1 MQDERLIVG
10 DYASRGKDG
19 GENPCVMGC
28 AHLYLGS
35 VFVLGEGGAGG
46 GRIESRLAVSAV
58 LTQFRS
64 GIASDPRGRLLEA
77 LQHASGVL
85 HHRSMTGQAFGRAY
99 ARCLVVLVRKGRLYA
114 ARVGNIDLGL
124 MVGKR
129 PLLRVFASHDDEPL
143 LGQSPMPDVDI
154 LEQDV
159 ALAKGD
165 RFLLTNQS
173 LFTAVPLDE
182 ISRITSALVPAVAAR
197 RLVEI
202 VERAS
207 DSRHVSLQIVQ
218 AGAQVAVDDTPQPT
232 RRSSELDLAA
242 SLPDRLPATPRPS
255 DAAAVTAESPAQ
267 TPLRPFESR
276 APVVSEFKVTLPP
289 VRPTPP
295 AQVLP
300 HAFQGAPW
308 AHDESG
314 PSLMPS
320 LDLADRDS
328 ARREP
333 RVNLRWAGGVALVAG
348 LAIAFSLAFPR
359 PQRPDG
365 EAPTPLD
372 TSRADWLSAS
382 TDVAAL
388 ATVEDVGDRSRD
400 EAAAPSIPAEG
411 PATLPGGAPATRS
424 FWHQLA
430 DTLAAGTTLSGHL
443 VTGLLG
449 SANERADRL
458 AEARAVVAA
467 LEEAPEPV
475 LEAAAPEA
483 GPALAPTS
491 GAQDVVAAVETA
503 VVETAAVEPTPPTA
517 AAPATP
523 SLFDISQPTE
533 PPAAAPL
540 APAALDRAPLP
551 KRSLARLFLGES
563 GDAAQR
569 VRDYVHRRHAQVD
582 EVLGRLDVALRAV
595 PREQALSV
603 LSKISSTHPGP
614 KTRKWA
620 AAARRR
626 LTTSE

>member
-1 MQDERLIVG
+1 MQDERLVVG

-64 GIASDPRGRLLEA
+64 GVASDPRGRLIEA

-99 ARCLVVLVRKGRLYA
+99 ARCLVVLVRRGRLYA

-124 MVGKR
+124 LVGKR
-129 PLLRVFASHDDEPL
+129 PLLRVFGSHDDEPL
-143 LGQSPMPDVDI
+143 LGQSPSPDVEI
-154 LEQDV
+154 LEQEV
-159 ALAKGD
+159 VLSKGD

-182 ISRITSALVPAVAAR
+182 ISRITGALVPAVAAR
-197 RLVEI
+197 RLVEL

-218 AGAQVAVDDTPQPT
+218 AGAQVAVDESPQPT
-232 RRSSELDLAA
+232 RRGSELDLAA
-242 SLPDRLPATPRPS
+242 YLPDRLPATPRAT
-255 DAAAVTAESPAQ
+255 DAAAAEPQ
-267 TPLRPFESR
+267 VQPTLRPFEAR
-276 APVVSEFKVTLPP
+276 APVVPEFKVNLPP

-300 HAFQGAPW
+300 QAFQGAPW

-314 PSLMPS
+314 PRLMPPME
-320 LDLADRDS
+320 LADADS
-328 ARREP
+328 TRREP
-333 RVNLRWAGGVALVAG
+333 RVNARWAGGVALVAV
-348 LAIAFSLAFPR
+348 LAIVFSLAFPR

-365 EAPTPLD
+365 DAPTPLD
-372 TSRADWLSAS
+372 STGADWLSAA
-382 TDVAAL
+382 TDVAA
-388 ATVEDVGDRSRD
+388 TSSTRGVVEGPTPALESPTTAETDSP
-400 EAAAPSIPAEG
+400 APSTEQE
-411 PATLPGGAPATRS
+411 TGGAPVART
-424 FWHQLA
+424 FWHRVADMLA
-430 DTLAAGTTLSGHL
+430 SGTTLSGHL
-443 VTGLLG
+443 VTGLLE
-449 SANERADRL
+449 SADERADRL

-467 LEEAPEPV
+467 LEVTPEPA
-475 LEAAAPEA
+475 LDGAAIDAVPGDETAEPAVAPEA
-483 GPALAPTS
+483 
-491 GAQDVVAAVETA
+491 VADA
-503 VVETAAVEPTPPTA
+503 PTPPPVVAMPAPFDLGGPA
-517 AAPATP
+517 AAPAADTSAP
-523 SLFDISQPTE
+523 AD
-533 PPAAAPL
+533 AAAPGSTDAAA
-540 APAALDRAPLP
+540 APQP
-551 KRSLARLFLGES
+551 KRALARLFMGES
-563 GDAAQR
+563 DVAAQR

-582 EVLGRLDVALRAV
+582 DVLARLDDALSDV
-595 PREQALSV
+595 PRDQALSV
-603 LSKISSTHPGP
+603 LSKIPSTKPGP

-626 LTTSE
+626 LTKAD